1 MSESSTPSEHDSA
14 DDDAVR
20 QHTQTDTEG
29 GDATD
34 EGEDVPREHSEDPA
48 EG

>member
-1 MSESSTPSEHDSA
+1 MSEPTPNEQQDPAAA
-14 DDDAVR
+14 DEVR

-29 GDATD
+29 GEATD
-34 EGEDVPREHSEDPA
+34 QGEDMPREHTEDPA

>member
-1 MSESSTPSEHDSA
+1 MSESTTPEDHDPAAA
-14 DDDAVR
+14 DEMR

-29 GDATD
+29 GEASDP
-34 EGEDVPREHSEDPA
+34 GEEMPREHTQDPA

>member
-1 MSESSTPSEHDSA
+1 MSQSTTPSEQDPA
-14 DDDAVR
+14 AEDDIR

-29 GDATD
+29 GESTD
-34 EGEDVPREHSEDPA
+34 QGEDVPREHTEDPA

>member
-1 MSESSTPSEHDSA
+1 MSEPTTPESDDPASA
-14 DDDAVR
+14 DDLR

-29 GDATD
+29 GEASDA
-34 EGEDVPREHSEDPA
+34 GEDVPREHTQDPA